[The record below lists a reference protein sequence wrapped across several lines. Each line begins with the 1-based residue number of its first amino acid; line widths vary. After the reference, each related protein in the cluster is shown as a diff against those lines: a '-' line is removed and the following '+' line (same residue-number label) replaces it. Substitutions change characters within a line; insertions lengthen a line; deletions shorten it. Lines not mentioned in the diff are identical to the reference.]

1 MWRFRDSTDS
11 GVKGERPSLGTGATL
26 TSSDTEYWVNQPRQQ
41 IPRQSMATTLS
52 QQTKAASDSSDDTAF
67 WVNQKRE
74 VRKQS
79 DEPTN
84 QRSSAT
90 RTTPQ
95 HSFQGRGAA
104 SSLVPT
110 TASSRHPEVTTQEGT
125 SMKNSETTNDTDYWL
140 KQFDEKKANPHLT
153 AEPEVKVY
161 SEYDGSS
168 GPTNSATATNSIAR
182 KPVPAHSF
190 VPNSAA
196 VDNWTSS
203 SSSANNTKL
212 DPIDKHKAAVTSPTG
227 QDGNKNVYNDIEA
240 ENEEL
245 AEFAQ
250 NMESGKQ
257 DNAAPDLLPPPPSSS
272 EIESN
277 QSHYDKI
284 SWGGSDSNKSSTTT
298 ETPVGAVGVDIPEE
312 PRRYS
317 DGRNSKVV
325 ANRHL
330 IQEEEPKQE
339 EPKQELVENPSETPL
354 GSNKSRRKSKANQ
367 LNGNAAVNEEEK
379 PQSTQKNENDNGN
392 GEEKSKEAGSDFAP
406 SPETELKSHKI
417 GAFNPSKSSESLA
430 FEDEKNQ
437 NTKTAEEKKTE
448 PLEAGHEMSQTPV
461 VDQKKSESEAGDV
474 KRDDPV
480 RASTR
485 SRKTANG
492 LFSCCK
498 KKPKIEDA
506 DTRIETT

>member
-1 MWRFRDSTDS
+1 MRIARNIPNFRTAANQVYYNQLLLRHNLLREKIMWRFRDSTDS

-257 DNAAPDLLPPPPSSS
+257 
-272 EIESN
+272 
-277 QSHYDKI
+277 
-284 SWGGSDSNKSSTTT
+284 
-298 ETPVGAVGVDIPEE
+298 
-312 PRRYS
+312 
-317 DGRNSKVV
+317 VV